1 MSVRRERLRALLD
14 GFARGEVGREEVL
27 TRLDRAPVDHLPFAV
42 VDQHRALRLG
52 HPEAILCEGKT
63 TDEVLEIA
71 RAMAGGGEG
80 FLATRADASALKAL
94 EAEFPDLQV
103 SRRGRVAHLPP
114 DEPADAEVLGT
125 VLVVSAGTADI
136 PVAEEAAVSARAQG
150 NPVRTRYDVGVAGL
164 HRILSVQDELR
175 EAAVVVVAAGM
186 DGALP
191 SVVGGLIATPVI
203 AVPTST
209 GYGASLGGIAALL
222 TMLSSCAPGV
232 TVVNIDNGYGA
243 ACAATRINQCASPRS
258 LSGGGEEG

>member
-1 MSVRRERLRALLD
+1 VSVRRERLRALLD
-14 GFARGEVGREEVL
+14 GFARGELEREELVA
-27 TRLDRAPVDHLPFAV
+27 RLDSAPVDDLPFAV
-42 VDQHRALRLG
+42 VDRHRSLRLG

-63 TDEVLEIA
+63 TAQVVEIA
-71 RAMAGGGEG
+71 RRMVGHGEG
-80 FLATRADASALKAL
+80 FLATRADAGTLDALQD
-94 EAEFPDLQV
+94 EFPGIEA
-103 SRRGRVAHLPP
+103 SREGRIAHLAP
-114 DEPADAEVLGT
+114 DEPVEPRVLGD
-125 VLVVSAGTADI
+125 VLIVSAGTSDI

-150 NPVRTRYDVGVAGL
+150 NPVETRYDVGVAGL
-164 HRILSVQDELR
+164 HRILGVQEDLR
-175 EAAVVVVAAGM
+175 RAAVVIVVAGM

-243 ACAATRINQCASPRS
+243 ACAATRINQCAAVPRPA
-258 LSGGGEEG
+258 EREG